1 LRWYLPALFG
11 PNPSKNDLK
20 IWRIIVEAY
29 LSGGELRSNGSTFV
43 PDFHTLG
50 RIKDCMGVGHDFL
63 FELHQL
69 GWEDAYGHTWSLLE
83 ANRMYFDFCVIAGHP
98 DRGAIR
104 WFGLLIASWIPWW
117 FGREDGGT
125 SNKCVE
131 HYRLPLLASLI
142 SSWVLLRGSQR
153 LTLDVGAIHRSSTGS
168 HAESLNRLAH
178 SVGSIPLSR
187 TRRTQ
192 AAGHCSSP

>member
-1 LRWYLPALFG
+1 MRLLTPIHRFAQPTQAEVEKWICTTPDPAYAARPSDSPYEWDQDHRDFVLRWYLPALFG

-117 FGREDGGT
+117 FGREQ
-125 SNKCVE
+125 KKLMMAPME
-131 HYRLPLLASLI
+131 I
-142 SSWVLLRGSQR
+142 
-153 LTLDVGAIHRSSTGS
+153 
-168 HAESLNRLAH
+168 
-178 SVGSIPLSR
+178 
-187 TRRTQ
+187 RRDL
-192 AAGHCSSP
+192 